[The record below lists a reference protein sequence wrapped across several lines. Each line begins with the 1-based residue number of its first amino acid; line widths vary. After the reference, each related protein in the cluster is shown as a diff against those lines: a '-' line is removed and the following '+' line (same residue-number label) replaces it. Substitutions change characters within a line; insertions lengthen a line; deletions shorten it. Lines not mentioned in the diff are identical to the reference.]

1 MPAEAL
7 FSYPTL
13 LGFLFTL
20 ARVSGVFAFLP
31 LAAFRAAPEAARI
44 LLSLAFTAILWPE
57 WKSPAGL
64 RVTGGAGSD
73 ASIGGIVAGLAGEMA
88 LGLAIGL
95 TVAIVLE
102 LFQVAAQIV
111 SLQAGLGY
119 ASTIDPTSGADST
132 VLISLAQ
139 LTAGLLFFTT
149 GGDRMLVRVLADSL
163 RLCPPDSFSVK
174 SGWAEAI
181 VRFSATIFGAGLR
194 LAAPVVALLLLAD
207 VSLAVLGR
215 LQAQL
220 HLVSLTMP
228 VKLAATMLLLS
239 VTLAFQPGFFESA
252 MSSGVRLMETLL
264 RSAADGR

>member
-1 MPAEAL
+1 MPGESL
-7 FSYPTL
+7 FSYATL

-31 LAAFRAAPEAARI
+31 LASFRAAPEAAKI
-44 LLSLAFTAILWPE
+44 VLSRAFTVILWPE
-57 WKSPAGL
+57 WKSPAH
-64 RVTGGAGSD
+64 VPAVAGIANESV
-73 ASIGGIVAGLAGEMA
+73 GRIVAGLAGEMV

-111 SLQAGLGY
+111 SLQAGFGF

-132 VLISLAQ
+132 VLITLAQ
-139 LTAGLLFFTT
+139 LTAGLMFFAV
-149 GGDRMLVRVLADSL
+149 GGDRILVRVLADSI
-163 RLCPPDSFSVK
+163 RLCPPESFTLK

-181 VRFSATIFGAGLR
+181 IRFSGTIFSAGLR
-194 LAAPVVALLLLAD
+194 LAAPVIALLLLAD

-215 LQAQL
+215 MQSQL

-228 VKLAATMLLLS
+228 VKLAVTMLLLS
-239 VTLAFQPGFFESA
+239 VTLSFQPAFLQSTLA
-252 MSSGVRLMETLL
+252 VGVRLLEAIF
-264 RSAADGR
+264 RSAH

>member
-1 MPAEAL
+1 MPVETL
-7 FSYPTL
+7 FSYATL

-31 LAAFRAAPEAARI
+31 LASFRAAPEAAKVV
-44 LLSLAFTAILWPE
+44 LSLAFTVILWPE
-57 WKSPAGL
+57 WKSPARL
-64 RVTGGAGSD
+64 LTTGA
-73 ASIGGIVAGLAGEMA
+73 ANESIGRIVAGLAGEMV

-95 TVAIVLE
+95 TVAIALE

-111 SLQAGLGY
+111 SLQAGFGF

-132 VLISLAQ
+132 VLITLAQ
-139 LTAGLLFFTT
+139 LTAGLLFFSG
-149 GGDRMLVRVLADSL
+149 GGDRILVRVLVDSI
-163 RLCPPDSFSVK
+163 RFCPPESFTLK

-181 VRFSATIFGAGLR
+181 IRFSSTIFSAGLR
-194 LAAPVVALLLLAD
+194 LAAPVIALLLLAD

-215 LQAQL
+215 MQTQL

-239 VTLAFQPGFFESA
+239 VTLSFQPAFLETA
-252 MSSGVRLMETLL
+252 LAAGVRLLETIF
-264 RSAADGR
+264 RSAR

>member
-1 MPAEAL
+1 MHTEAL
-7 FSYPTL
+7 FSYATL

-31 LAAFRAAPEAARI
+31 LAAFRAAPETAKIVLA
-44 LLSLAFTAILWPE
+44 LAFTVVLWPE
-57 WKSPAGL
+57 WRVSAGVAL
-64 RVTGGAGSD
+64 ADAPSAGQM
-73 ASIGGIVAGLAGEMA
+73 IAGLAGEMA

-132 VLISLAQ
+132 VLITTAQ
-139 LTAGLLFFTT
+139 LTAGLLFFAA
-149 GGDRMLVRVLADSL
+149 GGDRMLVRVLADSF
-163 RLCPPDSFSVK
+163 RLCPPESFTITR
-174 SGWAEAI
+174 GWAEPI

-194 LAAPVVALLLLAD
+194 LASPVVALLLLAD

-215 LQAQL
+215 MQAQL

-228 VKLAATMLLLS
+228 LKLAASLLLLS
-239 VTLAFQPGFFESA
+239 VTIVFQPGFLESA
-252 MSSGVRLMETLL
+252 MATGVRLLETLM
-264 RSAADGR
+264 RSAH